1 MLLLNRVGSFRRSSY
16 TSDKC
21 CSAIGDPPKSFGG
34 WSSFELTIALHSSTT
49 QHFLVLVVAMPGSL
63 ADYLAKNYLN
73 ADPATERP
81 KKKRKK
87 TKTDASSNGLIIADD
102 DPPDLRNTSTNTGQD
117 DEYGPSID
125 TSSKSAEFRRAKKST
140 WTTVGGPAPGADS
153 DQAAADAILASAAAE
168 RAAREDGEDEDGPQV
183 EEDDEGPRMES
194 GVRGGL
200 QTAAQTAAMV
210 KAQEKKKKAEM
221 AKWQDPGAADAG
233 TQETIYRDASGRII
247 NVAMKRAEARRAEEE
262 KKKKEQEEREA
273 AMGDVQR
280 KQKETRK
287 QELQDIKSMPVART
301 IDDEVLN
308 DDLRSQARWN
318 DPAAEFLTKKA
329 GPGASV
335 TGKPLYRG
343 SFQPNRY
350 NIRPGHRW
358 DGVDRA
364 NGFEKDWFAS
374 RNKRNRMEAL
384 EYQWQ
389 MDE

>member
-1 MLLLNRVGSFRRSSY
+1 
-16 TSDKC
+16 
-21 CSAIGDPPKSFGG
+21 
-34 WSSFELTIALHSSTT
+34 
-49 QHFLVLVVAMPGSL
+49 MPGSL

-87 TKTDASSNGLIIADD
+87 TKANDDASNGLIIADD
-102 DPPDLRNTSTNTGQD
+102 DPPDLRNMTTSAGQD

-125 TSSKSAEFRRAKKST
+125 TSAKSAEFR
-140 WTTVGGPAPGADS
+140 P
-153 DQAAADAILASAAAE
+153 AADAILASAAAE
-168 RAAREDGEDEDGPQV
+168 RTAREGGEDEEAPLV
-183 EEDDEGPRMES
+183 EEEQEDDGGPKMES
-194 GVRGGL
+194 GARGGL

-221 AKWQDPGAADAG
+221 AKYQDPTAADA
-233 TQETIYRDASGRII
+233 TSQETIYRDASGRII

-280 KQKETRK
+280 KQRETRK
-287 QELQDIKSMPVART
+287 KELEEIKSMPVART

-308 DDLRSQARWN
+308 DDLRSRERWN
-318 DPAAEFLTKKA
+318 DPAAGFLTQKA
-329 GPGASV
+329 APGASV
-335 TGKPLYRG
+335 TGRPLYRG

-350 NIRPGHRW
+350 GIRPGHRW

-364 NGFEKDWFAS
+364 NGFEKEWFAS